1 MSYQGN
7 GTEGY
12 PAEAFAS
19 AAATTSVTL
28 AASYSSAAAT
38 SASTAATHAATA
50 LSHATTSAINA
61 GATLWVSG
69 TTYAIGDARYSA
81 VTGQTYR
88 RLTAG
93 AGTIDP
99 STDTTNWKPILLDVQ
114 TNLPTIRP
122 SLNLDFA
129 NIQIVD
135 PRITFTRASTATRVN
150 KKGLIE
156 SVASGVPRIDYD
168 PITLAC
174 KGLLIEESRTSLLT
188 YSQEFDNAAWS
199 KVNGT
204 VTANASV
211 APDGTTTM
219 DKWVVDNGLSSISA
233 YIGRSFS
240 KAASATTYSL
250 SFFVKAAEVGGFRI
264 YVRDAATSANFA
276 IVTFNVNSGTIQTA
290 AAAGGTFTAA
300 SAPVPENYGGGIYRC
315 SLKFTTGTET
325 SISIRPLVLNED
337 GTSFIGDGTS
347 GLFVWGAQLEAGP
360 FPTSYIPTTSAQVT
374 RAADVASMTGSNFS
388 SWYRQDEGTF
398 TVSCIP
404 YATSYATAGHIVSVS
419 AGITAEFLLIQ
430 RVAAL
435 TSGFAITTASVA
447 QMANNGTIMAT
458 GETSNLA
465 LAYKLNDSVGAY
477 DGVLT
482 AVDAA
487 CTMPAVTQM
496 HIGSRYDSVR
506 FISGHIKQ
514 LTYYPERLQSETL
527 TVITSQ

>member
-1 MSYQGN
+1 
-7 GTEGY
+7 
-12 PAEAFAS
+12 
-19 AAATTSVTL
+19 
-28 AASYSSAAAT
+28 
-38 SASTAATHAATA
+38 
-50 LSHATTSAINA
+50 
-61 GATLWVSG
+61 
-69 TTYAIGDARYSA
+69 
-81 VTGQTYR
+81 
-88 RLTAG
+88 
-93 AGTIDP
+93 
-99 STDTTNWKPILLDVQ
+99 
-114 TNLPTIRP
+114 
-122 SLNLDFA
+122 
-129 NIQIVD
+129 
-135 PRITFTRASTATRVN
+135 
-150 KKGLIE
+150 
-156 SVASGVPRIDYD
+156 
-168 PITLAC
+168 LAC
-174 KGLLIEESRTSLLT
+174 KGLLVEEARTNLLT

-199 KVNGT
+199 NVNGT
-204 VTANASV
+204 VAANTSM

-219 DKWVVDNGLSSISA
+219 DKWVVDNTMSSTSA

-276 IVTFNVNSGTIQTA
+276 IVTFNVTSGTIQTA

-325 SISIRPLVLNED
+325 SISIGPLVLNED

-404 YATSYATAGHIVSVS
+404 YATSYATAGDIVSLS
-419 AGITAEFLLIQ
+419 AGTTAEFLLIQ

-447 QMANNGTIMAT
+447 QMGNNGTIMTT

-465 LAYKLNDSVGAY
+465 LAYKLNNSIGAY
-477 DGVLT
+477 DGALT
-482 AVDAA
+482 AVDAT
-487 CTMPAVTQM
+487 CTMPAVTQL
-496 HIGSRYDSVR
+496 HIGSRYDAVR
-506 FISGHIKQ
+506 FMAGHFRS
-514 LTYYPERLQSETL
+514 LRFYPARLANAQLQSATTL
-527 TVITSQ
+527 